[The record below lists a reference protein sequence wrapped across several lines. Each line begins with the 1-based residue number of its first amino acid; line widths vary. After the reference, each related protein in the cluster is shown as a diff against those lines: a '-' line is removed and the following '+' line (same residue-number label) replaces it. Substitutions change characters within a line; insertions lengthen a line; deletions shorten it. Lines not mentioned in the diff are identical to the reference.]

1 MHKHETRPALT
12 RWTGKG
18 RRLLVPAPSSLSA
31 YQTQLASLC
40 GYRVD
45 HNSTVLPIWRRHHG

>member
-1 MHKHETRPALT
+1 MHKRKTQRGNAGLQ
-12 RWTGKG
+12 GK
-18 RRLLVPAPSSLSA
+18 LHFEQLPSSPSP

-45 HNSTVLPIWRRHHG
+45 HNSSVLPIWRRHHD